1 MDILVLRLVHIAS
14 GAFWVGAVFS
24 FFLFVSPTATALGS
38 DGQRFV
44 AHLISRQRFSNAIL
58 VSAIV
63 TVSAG
68 LLLLW
73 RTSNGFDLALLSRPP
88 MLGFAIGGVSAII
101 TLAIAS
107 GYIVPRVSRG
117 ERITARLQADGRP
130 PTTQEQRELDR
141 IGSEI
146 QRAGVLVM
154 ATLAIAVAAMAT
166 ARYWGLVL

>member
-14 GAFWVGAVFS
+14 GAFWVGAVFT

-58 VSAIV
+58 VAAIV
-63 TVSAG
+63 TVAAG

-73 RTSNGFDLALLSRPP
+73 RTSNGFDLDVLSRPP

-107 GYIVPRVSRG
+107 GYIVPRVSRA
-117 ERITARLQADGRP
+117 ERITGRLQADGRP
-130 PTTQEQRELDR
+130 PTTEEERDLGR

-146 QRAGVLVM
+146 QRAGVYVM
-154 ATLAIAVAAMAT
+154 ATLAVAVAAMAT
-166 ARYWGLVL
+166 ARYWSLVL

>member
-1 MDILVLRLVHIAS
+1 M
-14 GAFWVGAVFS
+14 
-24 FFLFVSPTATALGS
+24 
-38 DGQRFV
+38 
-44 AHLISRQRFSNAIL
+44 
-58 VSAIV
+58 

-68 LLLLW
+68 LVLLW
-73 RTSNGFDLALLSRPP
+73 RTSNGFDLDVLRRPP
-88 MLGFAIGGVSAII
+88 MLGFAIGGASAII

-107 GYIVPRVSRG
+107 GYIVPRVGRA

-154 ATLAIAVAAMAT
+154 ATLAVAVAAMAT